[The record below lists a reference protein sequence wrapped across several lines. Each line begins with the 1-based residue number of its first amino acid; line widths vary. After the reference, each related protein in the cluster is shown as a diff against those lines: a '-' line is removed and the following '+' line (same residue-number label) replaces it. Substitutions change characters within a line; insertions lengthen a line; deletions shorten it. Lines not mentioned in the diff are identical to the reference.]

1 MLDSKIFQIGS
12 LLRWA
17 EGDSSLLPPL
27 VVDAIILVLLGFQPR
42 GRAVENAAATERPV
56 LHKHSIVTIC
66 RSDSLEEQPFF
77 CQDDTGKGIGN
88 LDLSLGANSVEHR
101 YGTGL
106 SVDLESSADC
116 S

>member
-88 LDLSLGANSVEHR
+88 LDLSWCELRRTPVR
-101 YGTGL
+101 YRFDVWIL
-106 SVDLESSADC
+106 NLRLI
-116 S
+116 